1 MTIQQLNYV
10 ITISEK
16 GSLNKAAEVLYV
28 TQPSLTSA
36 VRELERELGIT
47 LFNRGGK
54 GVTLTNDGAE
64 FIQYARQVVNQYD
77 RLLEKYGKGGNL
89 RKKFGISCQHYS
101 FAVKSFVE
109 MVKQFD
115 TDEYEFAIRES
126 KTRDVIEDVAAG
138 KSEVGILY
146 LSDFNRKAIGKF
158 LKSNQLEFHPLIN
171 CEPYVYLWK
180 GHPLADKDTLINDC
194 NVMDPWLQERINV
207 PDMVSLLSAEK
218 RVRLLSA
225 IVDLGLSL
233 YGTRTWLT
241 KYHYDSR
248 LNLAFVDEEVWT
260 VEENQ
265 NIYNHAKIGIN
276 VSHVQALD
284 GFPWRILDILS
295 SNACLVSDYHS
306 GFSKVLEGCYFPT
319 YRDPFEARDLCKWLL
334 RDETARKQIVREC
347 NRFVSEHF
355 TLDRFL
361 EQLEELSSVKL
372 RRQN

>member
-1 MTIQQLNYV
+1 MRTMTIQQLNYV

-109 MVKQFD
+109 MVKHFD

-126 KTRDVIEDVAAG
+126 KTRDVIEDVTTG

-158 LKSNQLEFHPLIN
+158 LKSSQLEFHPLIQ

-180 GHPLADKDTLINDC
+180 GHPLAEKKSIRLEDLRDYPCLSFEQGPSGAFYFAEEILSTYDYIRTIKATDRATMLNLMVGLNGYTLCSGIICEELNGSDYVAVAFEDKEEEVAAGRMEIGYIVKEN
-194 NVMDPWLQERINV
+194 MI
-207 PDMVSLLSAEK
+207 LSQMAEK
-218 RVRLLSA
+218 YIGELK
-225 IVDLGLSL
+225 
-233 YGTRTWLT
+233 
-241 KYHYDSR
+241 KY
-248 LNLAFVDEEVWT
+248 
-260 VEENQ
+260 
-265 NIYNHAKIGIN
+265 
-276 VSHVQALD
+276 
-284 GFPWRILDILS
+284 LS
-295 SNACLVSDYHS
+295 S
-306 GFSKVLEGCYFPT
+306 
-319 YRDPFEARDLCKWLL
+319 
-334 RDETARKQIVREC
+334 I
-347 NRFVSEHF
+347 
-355 TLDRFL
+355 
-361 EQLEELSSVKL
+361 
-372 RRQN
+372 QNS

>member
-36 VRELERELGIT
+36 VRELEKELGIT

-64 FIQYARQVVNQYD
+64 FIQYARQVVTQYD

-126 KTRDVIEDVAAG
+126 KTRDVIEDVTTG

-158 LKSNQLEFHPLIN
+158 LKSSQLEFHPLIK

-180 GHPLADKDTLINDC
+180 GHPLAKKKSI
-194 NVMDPWLQERINV
+194 R
-207 PDMVSLLSAEK
+207 
-218 RVRLLSA
+218 
-225 IVDLGLSL
+225 
-233 YGTRTWLT
+233 
-241 KYHYDSR
+241 
-248 LNLAFVDEEVWT
+248 
-260 VEENQ
+260 
-265 NIYNHAKIGIN
+265 
-276 VSHVQALD
+276 
-284 GFPWRILDILS
+284 
-295 SNACLVSDYHS
+295 
-306 GFSKVLEGCYFPT
+306 
-319 YRDPFEARDLCKWLL
+319 
-334 RDETARKQIVREC
+334 
-347 NRFVSEHF
+347 
-355 TLDRFL
+355 
-361 EQLEELSSVKL
+361 LEELRDYPCLSFEQGPSGAFYFAEEILSTYDYIRTIKATDRATMLNLMVGLNGYTLCSGIICEELNGSDYVAVAFEDEEEEVAAGRMEIGYIVKENMILSQMAEKYIAELKRYLSSI
-372 RRQN
+372 QN

>member
-10 ITISEK
+10 ITISEA

-36 VRELERELGIT
+36 VRELEKEIGIT
-47 LFNRGGK
+47 IFNRGGK

-64 FIQYARQVVNQYD
+64 FIQYARQVVTQYD

-126 KTRDVIEDVAAG
+126 KTRDVIEDVTSG

-158 LKSNQLEFHPLIN
+158 LKGSQLEFHPLIQ

-180 GHPLADKDTLINDC
+180 GHPLAKQKSIRLEELRDYPCLSFEQGPSGAFYFAEEILSTYDYIRTIKATDRATMLNLMVGLNGYTLCSGIICEELNGSDYVAVAFEDKEEEVAAGRMEIGYIVKEN
-194 NVMDPWLQERINV
+194 MI
-207 PDMVSLLSAEK
+207 LSQMAEK
-218 RVRLLSA
+218 YIAELKRYLSA
-225 IVDLGLSL
+225 I
-233 YGTRTWLT
+233 
-241 KYHYDSR
+241 
-248 LNLAFVDEEVWT
+248 
-260 VEENQ
+260 Q
-265 NIYNHAKIGIN
+265 N
-276 VSHVQALD
+276 S
-284 GFPWRILDILS
+284 
-295 SNACLVSDYHS
+295 
-306 GFSKVLEGCYFPT
+306 
-319 YRDPFEARDLCKWLL
+319 
-334 RDETARKQIVREC
+334 
-347 NRFVSEHF
+347 
-355 TLDRFL
+355 
-361 EQLEELSSVKL
+361 
-372 RRQN
+372 

>member
-1 MTIQQLNYV
+1 MRTMTIQQLNYV

-36 VRELERELGIT
+36 VRELEKELGIT

-109 MVKQFD
+109 MVKHFD

-158 LKSNQLEFHPLIN
+158 LKSSQLEFHPLIN

-180 GHPLADKDTLINDC
+180 GHPLAKQKSIR
-194 NVMDPWLQERINV
+194 LQELQDY
-207 PDMVSLLSAEK
+207 PCLSFEQGPSGAFFFSEEI
-218 RVRLLSA
+218 LSTYDY
-225 IVDLGLSL
+225 I
-233 YGTRTWLT
+233 RTIKAT
-241 KYHYDSR
+241 DR
-248 LNLAFVDEEVWT
+248 ATMLNLMVGLNGYTLCSGIICEELNGSDYVAVAFEDKEEEVAAGRMEIGYI
-260 VEENQ
+260 VKENM
-265 NIYNHAKIGIN
+265 
-276 VSHVQALD
+276 
-284 GFPWRILDILS
+284 ILS
-295 SNACLVSDYHS
+295 QMAEMYI
-306 GFSKVLEGCYFPT
+306 G
-319 YRDPFEARDLCKWLL
+319 
-334 RDETARKQIVREC
+334 
-347 NRFVSEHF
+347 
-355 TLDRFL
+355 
-361 EQLEELSSVKL
+361 ELKKYL
-372 RRQN
+372 GTING